1 MELLLAEVIGRG
13 AVLEVGEL
21 QTEARGVVAEEGE
34 GEVRA
39 VVDLDRLETE
49 GFLIEL
55 EGAVQVLD
63 AGTQMRGRVQDVS
76 IGRDQPWLPRM
87 KSNFVM
93 TPSSSKVG
101 FRMPMCG
108 RKW

>member
-1 MELLLAEVIGRG
+1 MVCMH
-13 AVLEVGEL
+13 V
-21 QTEARGVVAEEGE
+21 ARGFRWPRGRSE
-34 GEVRA
+34 RSCM
-39 VVDLDRLETE
+39 T
-49 GFLIEL
+49 
-55 EGAVQVLD
+55 

>member
-1 MELLLAEVIGRG
+1 MHVAREFRWPRGRSERSCM
-13 AVLEVGEL
+13 A
-21 QTEARGVVAEEGE
+21 
-34 GEVRA
+34 
-39 VVDLDRLETE
+39 
-49 GFLIEL
+49 
-55 EGAVQVLD
+55 
-63 AGTQMRGRVQDVS
+63 AGTQMCGRVQDVS

-93 TPSSSKVG
+93 TPSSKVG